1 KNIVDDAEA
10 GIVFTYRPIAS
21 GLQPTAVNLIPN
33 DSSYYENILNE
44 MAKNNTFS
52 NIGNVT
58 WVKMLPLNNM
68 TQIQN
73 VDQENKTSLAL
84 NFMEE

>member
-1 KNIVDDAEA
+1 
-10 GIVFTYRPIAS
+10 
-21 GLQPTAVNLIPN
+21 
-33 DSSYYENILNE
+33 

-58 WVKMLPLNNM
+58 WVNMLPLKNT
-68 TQIQN
+68 TQIESID
-73 VDQENKTSLAL
+73 VENKTSLAL